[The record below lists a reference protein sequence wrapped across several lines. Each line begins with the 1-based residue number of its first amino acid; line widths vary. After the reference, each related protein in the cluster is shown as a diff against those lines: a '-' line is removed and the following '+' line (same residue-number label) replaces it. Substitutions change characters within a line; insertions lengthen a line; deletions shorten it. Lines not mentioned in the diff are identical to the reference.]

1 MRSEFFFAGMKTQWD
16 EGVRRLLL
24 GDNTGDERGPAV
36 ADQVPM
42 CRGLDFKWAPLRVCV
57 CVCVRVWGEGGCIMY
72 TRQDCPLSPIL
83 FNTHTHTHTH
93 T

>member
-57 CVCVRVWGEGGCIMY
+57 CVCVCACVGGGWLY
-72 TRQDCPLSPIL
+72 HVYSTRLPFITN
-83 FNTHTHTHTH
+83 FI
-93 T
+93 